1 MDMENQQDQQLI
13 QSRRSQMITAA
24 EKEKSVLAAFFLSLL
39 LGPLGLFYAT
49 IKGGIIMT
57 FIAVVFCLFAV
68 LTHSPMLLT
77 IVIAGVWIGALIW
90 AYNAAKRTISNM
102 ETRIKYRNNESVFF
116 KSLILFFAFVITI
129 PLIIVLLYIIK
140 QGVTQVNWNFLTN
153 VPAPVGEPGGGI
165 ANALVGSI
173 VIILMSS
180 IVAIPLGIMAGIYL
194 SENPGTKLAYY
205 SGLCV
210 DILQG
215 VPSIVVGIVV
225 YFWIVKPLGTFS
237 AMSGSVALAI
247 MMLPIV
253 IRSTEQTLRLLPP
266 SLKEAA
272 LSLGVPYHRVI
283 LKVIVP
289 CGFAGILSGI
299 MLSVARI
306 IGETAPLLFTA
317 FGNPYLTIHL
327 SKPKESF
334 FALAKPM
341 ESLPHLIYTYA
352 TSPYDDWHNLAWGA
366 SFILLM
372 FVLFLNI
379 FTKLLTRKWNIQL

>member
-1 MDMENQQDQQLI
+1 MDARIGLRN
-13 QSRRSQMITAA
+13 T
-24 EKEKSVLAAFFLSLL
+24 KSVIFKGFIIFLAFL
-39 LGPLGLFYAT
+39 
-49 IKGGIIMT
+49 
-57 FIAVVFCLFAV
+57 V
-68 LTHSPMLLT
+68 
-77 IVIAGVWIGALIW
+77 
-90 AYNAAKRTISNM
+90 
-102 ETRIKYRNNESVFF
+102 
-116 KSLILFFAFVITI
+116 TI
-129 PLIIVLLYIIK
+129 PLIIILLYIIK
-140 QGVTQVNWNFLTN
+140 QGATQVNWHFLTN
-153 VPAPVGEPGGGI
+153 VPAPVGETGGGI
-165 ANALVGSI
+165 SNALVGSI
-173 VIILMSS
+173 I
-180 IVAIPLGIMAGIYL
+180 IVAMASIIAIPVGILSGIYL
-194 SENPGTKLAYY
+194 SENPHTKLAYY

-225 YFWIVKPLGTFS
+225 YFWVVKPLGTFS
-237 AMSGSVALAI
+237 AISGSIALSI

-253 IRSTEQTLRLLPP
+253 IRSTEQTLRLLPD

-317 FGNPYLTIHL
+317 FGNPYLSTSIT
-327 SKPKESF
+327 
-334 FALAKPM
+334 KPM
-341 ESLPHLIYTYA
+341 QSLPLLIFNYA

-372 FVLFLNI
+372 FVLLLNI
-379 FTKLLTRKWNIQL
+379 FTKLITRKWNIQL